1 MVFPGNWVEEVFLII
16 LIISEI
22 VKVFIS
28 EWGGGG
34 GVRIIC
40 MLSTWHL
47 SYLSSKRLVG
57 EGREDVSGTLI
68 KLEGGDG
75 GVSSSF
81 NQSVGAPGF
90 WMFV

>member
-1 MVFPGNWVEEVFLII
+1 
-16 LIISEI
+16 
-22 VKVFIS
+22 
-28 EWGGGG
+28 
-34 GVRIIC
+34 